1 MKKLISALAAL
12 GLVFCLAVTALAA
25 PGSTSGQHDLTALP
39 GSTGIDVTADCL
51 IDINY
56 YEIILGSNADTV
68 TLPDN
73 VTLRGFS
80 TLEENNGLR
89 VIIIPVT
96 AADWPEAYTWSSGK
110 LSSLGKAPFI
120 YYLMFY
126 KGNEKVASV
135 EEVSIT
141 MTLPGGY
148 ESALL
153 YHMADGS
160 DKADKL
166 SYAKT
171 DSGPSFVMSTNGFYA
186 FLKANS
192 GGYYYP
198 TTPAVKPS
206 ATTGDGSHLGLW
218 GALALLSAAGA
229 AVILSRRRHKHA

>member
-12 GLVFCLAVTALAA
+12 GLVFCLAVPAFAA
-25 PGSTSGQHDLTALP
+25 PESTSGQRDITALP

-68 TLPDN
+68 TLPDGI
-73 VTLRGFS
+73 TLRGFS
-80 TLEENNGLR
+80 NKEENNGLR

-96 AADWPEAYTWSSGK
+96 ADAWPEAHTWSSGK
-110 LSSLGKAPFI
+110 LSSLGKEPFI

-126 KGNEKVASV
+126 KGNEKAPST
-135 EEVSIT
+135 EGISIT

-148 ESALL
+148 ENALL
-153 YHMADGS
+153 YHIADGS
-160 DKADKL
+160 DKAGKL

-171 DSGPSFVMSTNGFYA
+171 DSGPSFTMSTNGFYA

-192 GGYYYP
+192 GGYYP
-198 TTPAVKPS
+198 TTPAAKPS
-206 ATTGDGSHLGLW
+206 ATTGDGSHLELW

-229 AVILSRRRHKHA
+229 AVILSRRRHKHT